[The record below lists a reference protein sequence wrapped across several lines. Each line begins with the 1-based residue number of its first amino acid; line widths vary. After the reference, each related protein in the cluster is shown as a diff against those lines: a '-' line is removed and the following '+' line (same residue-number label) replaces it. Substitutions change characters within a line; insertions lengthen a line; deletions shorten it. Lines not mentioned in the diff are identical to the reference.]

1 MAIRTLIRCGLLA
14 AQALVA
20 ALAPGVA
27 LCQNPS
33 REKVDL
39 ELILMV
45 DGSGSIDDQEFALQ
59 RQGYIKALQ
68 DPRVLEA
75 IQIGPL
81 RKIALAYVEWSGPSL
96 QAVIAP
102 WRAVA
107 NAADMAAFTETLLR
121 RPRLLYGGGTAP
133 GAAILYA
140 VDSLRD
146 NDFDGR
152 RQVIDVSGDGPDR
165 DGIPARMGR
174 DRAVAEKMTVNGLP
188 ILDGFPDLANFF
200 EDNVI
205 GGPGAFS
212 IPANSFKD
220 FATAI
225 RMKLIREIAGTEE
238 FEETEVARR

>member
-1 MAIRTLIRCGLLA
+1 MAVRIGRFGLWMAVLGLA
-14 AQALVA
+14 VAGAPDAAVAQAA
-20 ALAPGVA
+20 
-27 LCQNPS
+27 

-81 RKIALAYVEWSGPSL
+81 KKIALAYVEWSGPSL

-102 WRAVA
+102 WRTVA
-107 NAADMAAFTETLLR
+107 GPEDMAAFTETLLR

-188 ILDGFPDLANFF
+188 IMDGFPDLANFF
-200 EDNVI
+200 EDNII

-212 IPANSFKD
+212 IPANSFKE

-225 RMKLIREIAGTEE
+225 RMKLIREIAGTAGTDG
-238 FEETEVARR
+238 TELAGR